1 VADLRRN
8 THQKHLFQAI
18 RHIPAAFGPGCG
30 QNVLYNCATK
40 SYNNAIKYF
49 QCEGVLMM
57 NVSEAIAKRKS
68 VRAYEDK
75 SIPTDVLKRIVEAGQ
90 WAPNAGPFQISVIQ
104 TTELRQRINDRTL
117 DAMIH
122 SGNEFAQQRA
132 ALPGYQPLYGAPV
145 LILLSAPADAPFGT
159 ANTALAA
166 ENMLLEATGLGL
178 GSCFLVSPTRA
189 LNRESDHDL
198 AREAGV
204 PKGYTVQCAVIV
216 GYAAAENKF
225 SVGERSRR
233 GNVNYVE

>member
-1 VADLRRN
+1 LTNSHKIGIFQSGIRRGAAQIFLR
-8 THQKHLFQAI
+8 FQ
-18 RHIPAAFGPGCG
+18 RKKPGI
-30 QNVLYNCATK
+30 NE
-40 SYNNAIKYF
+40 YF
-49 QCEGVLMM
+49 QCKGELMM

-75 SIPTDVLKRIVEAGQ
+75 PIPGDVLKRIIEAGQ

-104 TTELRQRINDRTL
+104 NTGLRQMINDRTL
-117 DAMIH
+117 DAMVH

-132 ALPGYQPLYGAPV
+132 SLPGYQPIYGAPV
-145 LILLSAPADAPFGT
+145 LILLSAPSDAPFG
-159 ANTALAA
+159 AVNTALAA

-178 GSCFLVSPTRA
+178 GSCYLVSPTRA
-189 LNRESDHDL
+189 LNGESHPDL

-216 GYAAAENKF
+216 GYSAAENKF
-225 SVGERSRR
+225 SVGERSKR